1 MQGFCI
7 KILVVKTDGWER
19 FVGQN
24 HLFCK
29 RTADNF
35 IMEKNIYTAAI
46 IGTGRIGFSL
56 GFDKKREQ
64 PASHT
69 MALLKNKKI
78 RIVAGADTNL
88 ENLEHWKKYVDRNGK
103 VYRQFITNGD
113 IPEKDTKGARDK
125 GVLTFSSSDDLY
137 KAFENALTLLKIQKK
152 DGTVA
157 QKSLDIIV
165 VAVNEDSHLEEC
177 LKAIKARPRLIILEK
192 PVALNSEEAEKIRA
206 LAEEEKVPVMV
217 NHERRFAADY
227 NEAKK
232 YMSKIGTLQSVRGE
246 LYSGLRIYAKEFE
259 ADGSYSLLH
268 DGTHLVDIIRFLLDE
283 DLCEPMVTGIYKD
296 EKNVVRNFSAHY
308 STKKCPDVS
317 IYMSGRSRFF
327 SFGLDILG
335 TEGRICIGNG
345 YAKFYQRKESKL
357 YTGFYSLSRD
367 RTVSL
372 PKKTGYFSNMIQN
385 AVDFLD
391 GTAPLKSHLQEAI
404 ADLRVLEE
412 IKEKIK

>member
-1 MQGFCI
+1 
-7 KILVVKTDGWER
+7 
-19 FVGQN
+19 
-24 HLFCK
+24 
-29 RTADNF
+29 
-35 IMEKNIYTAAI
+35 METKFYTAAL

-69 MALLKNKKI
+69 MALLGNKRI
-78 RIVAGADTNL
+78 RLVAAADTDEKKL
-88 ENLEHWKKYVDRNGK
+88 ADWKKFVDRHCKTG
-103 VYRQFITNGD
+103 THGGD
-113 IPEKDTKGARDK
+113 CRDNKIYTHDDGTGNSARI
-125 GVLTFSSSDDLY
+125 FSSSDELY
-137 KAFENALTLLKIQKK
+137 KN
-152 DGTVA
+152 VNP
-157 QKSLDIIV
+157 DIITI
-165 VAVNEDSHLEEC
+165 AVNEDSHLEEC
-177 LKAIKARPRLIILEK
+177 LKAIKACPRLIILEK
-192 PVALNSEEAEKIRA
+192 PVALNSEEAEKIRLA
-206 LAEEEKVPVMV
+206 AEENGVPVMV

-227 NEAKK
+227 NAAKN

-308 STKKCPDVS
+308 STKKCPDIS

-345 YAKFYQRKESKL
+345 YAKFYRRKESKL

-367 RTVSL
+367 RSITL
-372 PKKTGYFSNMIQN
+372 PKKTRYFSSMIQN

-391 GTAPLKSHLQEAI
+391 RTESLKSSLSDAI
-404 ADLRVLEE
+404 NDLRVLEE